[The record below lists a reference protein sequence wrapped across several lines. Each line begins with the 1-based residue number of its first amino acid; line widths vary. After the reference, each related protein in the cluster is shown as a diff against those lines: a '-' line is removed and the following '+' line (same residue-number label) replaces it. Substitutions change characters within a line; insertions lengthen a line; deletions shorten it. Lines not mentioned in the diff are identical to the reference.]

1 MIDNQILKELIMT
14 YFLNRIKMKFK
25 MPKFKNLK
33 LSRPALIA
41 LIAYFIMALI
51 ILLPF
56 DISKTM
62 PEEEK
67 YKYDVKRRFKI
78 LLLLLIPIALSVYSV
93 DCMIKGN
100 CWTWSYIQAILIALY
115 VILFSVVTLQN
126 R

>member
-1 MIDNQILKELIMT
+1 MT
-14 YFLNRIKMKFK
+14 YFLTRIKMKFNK
-25 MPKFKNLK
+25 SPYNPMNWK

-56 DISKTM
+56 DISTTM

-67 YKYDVKRRFKI
+67 YKYDIKRRFKI

-93 DCMIKGN
+93 QCMMVGN
-100 CWTWSYIQAILIALY
+100 CILWSYFNAILIALY

-126 R
+126 KN